1 MSGWFCIIVF
11 QLQCYN
17 DTKNS
22 WNYLLLFICNVWMS
36 DLEYHSYII
45 ILISEK
51 LLGMCQMCLEDSQPN
66 KLINP
71 ATTSNIANEQQ
82 NMRRCSNIV
91 DQ

>member
-1 MSGWFCIIVF
+1 MSGCIIVF

-45 ILISEK
+45 LISEK
-51 LLGMCQMCLEDSQPN
+51 LLGMCQMCLEDSTKQTN
-66 KLINP
+66 QSCN
-71 ATTSNIANEQQ
+71 NF
-82 NMRRCSNIV
+82 
-91 DQ
+91 

>member
-22 WNYLLLFICNVWMS
+22 WNYLLLFIRNVWMS

-66 KLINP
+66 
-71 ATTSNIANEQQ
+71 
-82 NMRRCSNIV
+82 
-91 DQ
+91 